1 VISKAM
7 LLELGQKRINILYQH
22 FTTQLGLQPG
32 RISVVTPKDLP
43 GESESPTSAV
53 SITLQA
59 ISR

>member
-1 VISKAM
+1 M

-43 GESESPTSAV
+43 GEPESPTSAV